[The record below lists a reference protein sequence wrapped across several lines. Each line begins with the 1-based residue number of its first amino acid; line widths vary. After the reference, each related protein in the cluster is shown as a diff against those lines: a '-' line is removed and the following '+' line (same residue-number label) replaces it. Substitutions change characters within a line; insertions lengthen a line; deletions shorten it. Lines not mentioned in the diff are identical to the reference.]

1 MFESIYSIVTSNI
14 QKSLRKNS
22 GWITDSVID
31 HNNNILNCNPLVGS
45 SYTNLPKEL
54 DHPREGLAN
63 IQNID
68 DNECFKWCLVRYLH
82 PADHNPR
89 RITKANKDFA
99 KKLDFKDIKFP
110 VKIRDIQVIEK
121 KNLTQLAFLVM
132 KTRQNIQSVY
142 QKNVVKKK
150 TCWFITDR
158 RRRQK
163 ALCSYHRF

>member
-110 VKIRDIQVIEK
+110 VKIRDIQVNEK
-121 KNLTQLAFLVM
+121 KKSNAISVFGYEN
-132 KTRQNIQSVY
+132 KTKHPICVSKECCEKENMLIY
-142 QKNVVKKK
+142 
-150 TCWFITDR
+150 
-158 RRRQK
+158 
-163 ALCSYHRF
+163 Y